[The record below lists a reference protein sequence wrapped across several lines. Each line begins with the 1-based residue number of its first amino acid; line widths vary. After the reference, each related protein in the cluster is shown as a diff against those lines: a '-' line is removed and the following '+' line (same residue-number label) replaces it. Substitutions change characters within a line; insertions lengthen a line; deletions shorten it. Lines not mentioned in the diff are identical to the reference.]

1 MNKELELFRRSEKRH
16 LQEKVLLLQ
25 ALEKEFGPRVRE
37 IVLKER
43 AASTKSEWEDIAME
57 TNDIQ
62 VKDMIETLWE
72 PMLKRGFVKY
82 DIEEIDDSRICLKV
96 TSCLFA
102 EIVVDLDIPRD
113 WAFALYCVD
122 DEHMVKGFT
131 PAMEFTRSKT
141 LMEGHD
147 CCNHCYRL

>member
-1 MNKELELFRRSEKRH
+1 MNEELVLFYRSEKRH

-43 AASTKSEWEDIAME
+43 AETTRFQWVDIAKE
-57 TNDIQ
+57 THGIS
-62 VKDMIETLWE
+62 VKDMIETLWA
-72 PMLKRGFVKY
+72 PMLKRGLVTY
-82 DIEEIDDSRICLKV
+82 DIEEATDGQTCLKV
-96 TSCLFA
+96 TSCIFA
-102 EIVVDLDIPRD
+102 RIVEELNIPRD
-113 WAFALYCVD
+113 WGFSLYCVD
-122 DEHMVKGFT
+122 DEHMVKGFN
-131 PAMEFTRSKT
+131 PKMEFTRSKT